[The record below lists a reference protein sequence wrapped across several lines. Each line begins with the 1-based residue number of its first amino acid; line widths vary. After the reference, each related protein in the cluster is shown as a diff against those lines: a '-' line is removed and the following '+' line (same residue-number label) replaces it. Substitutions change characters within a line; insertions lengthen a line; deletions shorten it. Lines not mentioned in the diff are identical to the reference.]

1 MEGACL
7 KKCIMD
13 ANLGVSTNL
22 EGKGA
27 SEIMNE

>member
-13 ANLGVSTNL
+13 ASLGVSTNL
-22 EGKGA
+22 EGK
-27 SEIMNE
+27 ERMRE